1 MIDIY
6 RPDTDDFPQNDDRT
20 DPVPTR
26 HRNQEGLRTWSFHG
40 AHLPLARSGQSTTD
54 ETSLAFGNSGQT
66 SIRPFEQGF
75 SRRSLAGTGS
85 SKRKSLR
92 QVIHSR
98 GGQMINTETVGR
110 PMEILLVEDSLMF
123 SRIAI
128 GALKNSHL
136 RHRLTWVT
144 DGEQA
149 LEFLHQRGIYQQAP
163 RPDLIF
169 LDLGLPGIDGRD
181 VLAELRAEEQIKSIP
196 VVIMTASTDEATF
209 VETEKLQVQ
218 GYLTKPLDIEKF
230 NRLMIDLNQFWH
242 QDMILPRTAN

>member
-1 MIDIY
+1 
-6 RPDTDDFPQNDDRT
+6 
-20 DPVPTR
+20 
-26 HRNQEGLRTWSFHG
+26 
-40 AHLPLARSGQSTTD
+40 
-54 ETSLAFGNSGQT
+54 
-66 SIRPFEQGF
+66 
-75 SRRSLAGTGS
+75 
-85 SKRKSLR
+85 
-92 QVIHSR
+92 
-98 GGQMINTETVGR
+98 MINTETVGR

-149 LEFLHQRGIYQQAP
+149 LEFLHQRGIYQRAP